1 MTRFEAQNPRRRIP
15 ETGGAGSGSEGGG
28 PGRRPPVERP
38 SREELEGVR
47 RRDPEA
53 LGRFFDRYFDRIHG
67 LAYRLLG
74 DRPAAEDVAQEVFL
88 KVHRACDR
96 LDPER
101 DPMPWLTAITCNA
114 CREHWRGRHTKAAAR
129 AVPLEDV
136 ADREPDPDAR
146 EDAAE
151 RVDAQRRAARVQ
163 RAVAALPE
171 GLREVIVLHDWRGY
185 SHQEIAEML
194 GATYVAVRKRYSRG
208 LAALAKALGAGA
220 AREGGTT

>member
-1 MTRFEAQNPRRRIP
+1 MSRFEAQNPPRRIP
-15 ETGGAGSGSEGGG
+15 DTGGAGSGGG
-28 PGRRPPVERP
+28 PGRPVSRPLDDRP

-47 RRDPEA
+47 GRDPEA
-53 LGRFFDRYFDRIHG
+53 LGRFFDRYIDRIHG

-88 KVHRACDR
+88 KVYRACDR

-129 AVPLEDV
+129 AVPLEDIV
-136 ADREPDPDAR
+136 EREPDPDAR

-151 RVDAQRRAARVQ
+151 RVDARRRAARVQ
-163 RAVAALPE
+163 RAVAALPAN
-171 GLREVIVLHDWRGY
+171 LRDVVILHDWRGY
-185 SHQEIAEML
+185 SHQEIAGIL

-208 LAALAKALGAGA
+208 LAALARALGADGEGGA
-220 AREGGTT
+220 A

>member
-1 MTRFEAQNPRRRIP
+1 MTRSEAQNPRRRIP
-15 ETGGAGSGSEGGG
+15 ETGGAGPGGG
-28 PGRRPPVERP
+28 PGRPEPRESDDRP

-67 LAYRLLG
+67 LAFRMLG
-74 DRPAAEDVAQEVFL
+74 DGPAAEDVAQEVFL

-129 AVPLEDV
+129 AVPLEDI
-136 ADREPDPDAR
+136 AEREPDPDAR

-163 RAVAALPE
+163 RAVADLP
-171 GLREVIVLHDWRGY
+171 GSLREVVILHDWRGY
-185 SHQEIAEML
+185 SHQEIAGML

-208 LAALAKALGAGA
+208 LAALAKALGGKDGGGGA
-220 AREGGTT
+220 T